1 MVENPKLGY
10 QGFFLRREGKYEPE
24 IKNIS
29 YVLKGKIRTY
39 VIHYGNS
46 SQVIT
51 ILISLHGPPL
61 RIGYQTILDI
71 NSEKIKNIS
80 EIERI
85 HEYGENKRI
94 RIILRVGE
102 LHIGDFL
109 ISLVILNRSL
119 SDGSLMD
126 EDFQFNSRK
135 QGYEVEAKFRRD
147 NSEKGEWMDDSS
159 TTSQYCNDLVILLT
173 RSL

>member
-1 MVENPKLGY
+1 M
-10 QGFFLRREGKYEPE
+10 
-24 IKNIS
+24 
-29 YVLKGKIRTY
+29 
-39 VIHYGNS
+39 
-46 SQVIT
+46 
-51 ILISLHGPPL
+51 
-61 RIGYQTILDI
+61 TILDI

-159 TTSQYCNDLVILLT
+159 TTSQYCNDLVMLLT